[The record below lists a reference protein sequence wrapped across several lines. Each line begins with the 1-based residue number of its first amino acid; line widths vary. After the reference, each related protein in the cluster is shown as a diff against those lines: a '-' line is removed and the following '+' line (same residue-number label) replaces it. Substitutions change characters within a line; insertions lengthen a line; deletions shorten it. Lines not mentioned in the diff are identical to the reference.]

1 MTYIRKKTLRRN
13 TQKNREK
20 LSSTATHVSIN
31 KYYTPHDVFLK
42 CLNHNYGLFSL
53 VCIFCLGYGDY
64 DPYFGFYPLTGHSL
78 SWQDA
83 KRPSLGPNNTMTAKI
98 WRPED
103 PRETQKLRQQNR
115 ELNLIY
121 NSPQSERNHTQTRDV
136 ITSQTSTTRSSCD
149 LGQGRITAMMGE
161 EVVNSS
167 MASVTSHMFA
177 SACRTYSF

>member
-1 MTYIRKKTLRRN
+1 MY
-13 TQKNREK
+13 
-20 LSSTATHVSIN
+20 
-31 KYYTPHDVFLK
+31 FLK
-42 CLNHNYGLFSL
+42 SQSQLWSFFICVAN

-115 ELNLIY
+115 EINLIY
-121 NSPQSERNHTQTRDV
+121 NSPQSDRNHTQTRDV
-136 ITSQTSTTRSSCD
+136 ITSQTSDARSSCD
-149 LGQGRITAMMGE
+149 LGQGRMTSCSEPMRGE
-161 EVVNSS
+161 EMVNSS
-167 MASVTSHMFA
+167 MAAVTSHMFA